1 MHCSFHDNFLGYVRM
16 TKVSCDYYLD
26 LLEKTLGAWEDEN
39 ENQITQVR
47 QDLIDNLVERCGLS
61 EADVT
66 HLR

>member
-1 MHCSFHDNFLGYVRM
+1 M

-47 QDLIDNLVERCGLS
+47 QDLIDNLMERCGLS
-61 EADVT
+61 EADIT